1 MQRDDDFRAYVDR
14 SWPRLVRTA
23 RLLGSGAADAEDVAQ
38 SALLKVYLAWDQ
50 VSRASNIDGYVYRIL
65 VNTRITAARRRSAH
79 EIPTAELD
87 RATTPDPAP
96 EIVLADLLVG
106 ALRTLPQKQRAVV
119 VLRYYADLSVPQIA
133 EVLGVPTGT
142 LKSRLH
148 RAEMT
153 LQNDSALLEAFESE
167 AR

>member
-38 SALLKVYLAWDQ
+38 ECAAEGLPRVGPGLPSIEHRRLRVPDPGEHADH
-50 VSRASNIDGYVYRIL
+50 RR
-65 VNTRITAARRRSAH
+65 TAPVGH
-79 EIPTAELD
+79 EVPTAELD

-133 EVLGVPTGT
+133 EVLGVPTG
-142 LKSRLH
+142 R
-148 RAEMT
+148 
-153 LQNDSALLEAFESE
+153 
-167 AR
+167 